1 MNRNCCRQPHINTRP
16 TLLNTFRWPERVE
29 VHGLQRHTLCQKF
42 ARNSEG
48 LRNRNRDTLRSRVG
62 YQVAPPMRSI
72 LRRRHYETVYQVVRQ
87 GSF

>member
-1 MNRNCCRQPHINTRP
+1 MNRNCSRQSRISQRPSHLPNNFPEARTRRSAWSATSY
-16 TLLNTFRWPERVE
+16 TLPE
-29 VHGLQRHTLCQKF
+29 LYQNF

-72 LRRRHYETVYQVVRQ
+72 PRRRHYETV
-87 GSF
+87 